1 MTSQRYHGIREP
13 IPRSLIHFAPP
24 EYTQKLTESRSKAE
38 GTVNF
43 DTILN
48 KNMSGN
54 ISAMNRCCDK
64 KQKEKKRGENYRLI
78 SNFEKCKF

>member
-1 MTSQRYHGIREP
+1 MQTIFDDFTAISRDSRTHSPLSHPFR
-13 IPRSLIHFAPP
+13 PP

-64 KQKEKKRGENYRLI
+64 KQKVKKEGKI
-78 SNFEKCKF
+78 IV